1 MVCWH
6 GDETCQVSNIA
17 VANYVTKI
25 IMFVR
30 RYHYRCVIC
39 GRDEVCKLSKDWQ
52 RQMGVSSEAAK
63 KPFYNVLVE
72 DSSNRYAAQ
81 GIPIN

>member
-1 MVCWH
+1 M
-6 GDETCQVSNIA
+6 
-17 VANYVTKI
+17 
-25 IMFVR
+25 
-30 RYHYRCVIC
+30 
-39 GRDEVCKLSKDWQ
+39 CKLSKDWQ

-81 GIPIN
+81 GIPINWCTPRTFMYIMYTYV